1 MYYGLSLLYLS
12 MSVVLYVSL
21 FFLLGIIQENASV
34 NSALVEEREKLAK
47 VVGAFGFAFI
57 IATVTNLLKGIYFSD
72 L

>member
-1 MYYGLSLLYLS
+1 

-34 NSALVEEREKLAK
+34 NLSALVEEREKLAK

-72 L
+72 LQ